1 MKKECDSTV
10 FSAGEAAILGR
21 LAAGECMATRMR
33 ALSRQLTRSYGRFFR
48 AAAPLTI
55 TQFGL
60 LATLAD
66 LHAKGE
72 PGTMASLA
80 KRFELDRTT
89 LSRALPPLQRQGL
102 IDILPG
108 ADRRNRLITI
118 TEKGIRHMKK
128 ALPAW
133 QRAQQAL
140 LERFG
145 AENWT
150 DMRRMMTELS
160 AICEEIEKIPPPVGI
175 GAQPP
180 SATAENQAG
189 IDAAETE
196 GI

>member
-1 MKKECDSTV
+1 MEKECDSTI
-10 FSAGEAAILGR
+10 FSDWETEILNR
-21 LAAGECMATRMR
+21 LAEGECMATRMR

-48 AAAPLTI
+48 SAAPLTI

-72 PGTMASLA
+72 AGTMVSLA

-89 LSRALPPLQRQGL
+89 LSRALPPLQRQGF

-118 TEKGIRHMKK
+118 TDKGIRHMKK

-145 AENWT
+145 AKNWT
-150 DMRRMMTELS
+150 DMRTMMTELS
-160 AICEEIEKIPPPVGI
+160 AICEEIERIPPH
-175 GAQPP
+175 
-180 SATAENQAG
+180 SAIAASSSSAAAENQAG
-189 IDAAETE
+189 IDTAETE